1 MLDVLEV
8 LHVSTQETTSGSMLI
23 ICLSIWRLCMFA
35 FSEISVRSVSVILDV
50 LLSLFMFVLSEC
62 SRCSPLVVSIDS
74 EANIL
79 ALSELSSGSVLV
91 MFCRCRVV
99 VCLHLV
105 QFRLVQFYLCFS
117 NWRLCLLAL
126 TEIRYSILLPRARGA
141 PQQPPNNLN
150 ILLRV

>member
-62 SRCSPLVVSIDS
+62 SRGSLLVVSVDL
-74 EANIL
+74 EANIF

-91 MFCRCRVV
+91 MFCRCRGV
-99 VCLHLV
+99 VCLHLM
-105 QFRLVQFYLCFS
+105 QFR
-117 NWRLCLLAL
+117 
-126 TEIRYSILLPRARGA
+126 
-141 PQQPPNNLN
+141 
-150 ILLRV
+150 